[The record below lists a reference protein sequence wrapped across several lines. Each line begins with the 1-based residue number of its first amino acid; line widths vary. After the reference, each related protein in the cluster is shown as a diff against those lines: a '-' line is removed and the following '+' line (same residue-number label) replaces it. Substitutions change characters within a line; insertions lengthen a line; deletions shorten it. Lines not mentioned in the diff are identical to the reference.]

1 MILTLPNMLTI
12 GRIAAIPVIVALLFF
27 DGRIA
32 PWMACVVFTIAA
44 LTDILD
50 GYLARMMKTESRL
63 GQLLDP
69 IADKLLV
76 GAVLLVLV
84 GRGRVTDPT
93 IIPAIVILCREI
105 LVSGLREHLAQ
116 VNVSLPVTWLAKWK
130 TFVQMVALGFL
141 IVGDAGPST
150 IPAQVIGEVG
160 LWGAAVVTLITGW
173 DYLKAALSHVVSSS
187 AQEQSRPQAQPT
199 APPRRAKSPPAS
211 G

>member
-12 GRIAAIPVIVALLFF
+12 GRIAAIPVIIALLFV
-27 DGRIA
+27 DGRLA
-32 PWMACVVFTIAA
+32 PWIACIIFTIAA
-44 LTDILD
+44 ITDILD

-84 GRGRVTDPT
+84 GTGRVTDPT
-93 IIPAIVILCREI
+93 IIPAVVILFREI

-141 IVGDAGPST
+141 IVGNAAPSS

-160 LWGAAVVTLITGW
+160 LWAAAVVTLITGW
-173 DYLKAALSHVVSSS
+173 DYLKAALSHVVSDTIP
-187 AQEQSRPQAQPT
+187 EHGRPPARPP
-199 APPRRAKSPPAS
+199 APPRRAKSPPAA